1 MAEFLHLLIAEFEL
15 GSPHLV
21 APDVGTSAAQF
32 RAARHPD
39 ALASLVTGGGSA
51 YPLDVT
57 GALAD
62 IIATPDIELFK
73 DQDIRA
79 TIGATVAPVA
89 PANVNPMSAK
99 TMAPLTRTAGSPSPP
114 ATSAATLRNYR
125 SCRACCRRCEPRST
139 SSAALT
145 TPWCRPPT
153 AATSP
158 SGCQ

>member
-39 ALASLVTGGGSA
+39 ALASLVTDGGSA

-79 TIGATVAPVA
+79 TIGATV
-89 PANVNPMSAK
+89 N
-99 TMAPLTRTAGSPSPP
+99 R
-114 ATSAATLRNYR
+114 
-125 SCRACCRRCEPRST
+125 
-139 SSAALT
+139 
-145 TPWCRPPT
+145 
-153 AATSP
+153 
-158 SGCQ
+158 